1 MTVLRVHIQ
10 LLLRLAEGM
19 SAGQTS
25 LDKLIQRIMLDAQDL
40 IKCARCTFYVFD
52 SDRTDQVFSLFGSV

>member
-1 MTVLRVHIQ
+1 
-10 LLLRLAEGM
+10 M